1 MQRTIRVRL
10 HTTAEQRKVLAE
22 TSGQFT
28 RAFNMVAAYG
38 WAQHEKN
45 GVRLHH
51 ATYYQA
57 KAEASGL
64 VSDLVIQAR
73 VKATEALASAFT
85 RLRNGRRT
93 SQPRSKFCPPRYN
106 LHTYSLDWDSETVA
120 LSVVGSK
127 GKRLRLRFTL
137 PAYATKYHGCDTD
150 SADLILRN
158 GKWYLHIVV
167 TVPDVEVVIST
178 ETIGVDLGISHPAV
192 TSKRKFYGTAH
203 WKEVDRRYFRI
214 KRSLQSKGTKSA
226 THHLRKLVG
235 KQMRFHRDCDHV
247 LSRRI
252 VDSASAGATIVIE
265 NLTEIRSRVR
275 QRKGQQSRR
284 LHSWT
289 FAQLRSFLTY
299 KGAER
304 GIHVVAIDPRH
315 TSQTC
320 SRCGYTHKSNRKS
333 QSLFLCRSCGY
344 ELNAD
349 LNASYNIRNKH
360 LASVSTSFAGGL
372 PSNSLSSQSSQVL

>member
-1 MQRTIRVRL
+1 MR
-10 HTTAEQRKVLAE
+10 TTADQRRVLAE
-22 TSGQFT
+22 TSSQFT
-28 RAFNMVAAYG
+28 HAFNMVACYG
-38 WAQHEKN
+38 WQSHEKN

-57 KAEASGL
+57 KAQASGL
-64 VSDLVIQAR
+64 VSDLIIQAR

-85 RLRNGRRT
+85 RLKNGRKAN
-93 SQPRSKFCPPRYN
+93 QPRSKFCPPRYN
-106 LHTYSLDWDSETVA
+106 VKTYSIDWDSETAA

-137 PAYATKYHGCDTD
+137 PTYAAKYHGCEVDT
-150 SADLILRN
+150 ADLICKK

-167 TVPDVEVVIST
+167 TVPEPEVISSS
-178 ETIGVDLGISHPAV
+178 EIVGVDLGICHPAV

-214 KRSLQSKGTKSA
+214 KRKLQSKGTKSA
-226 THHLRKLVG
+226 KRHLRKLAS

-252 VDSASAGATIVIE
+252 VDSAAAGATIAIE

-275 QRKGQQSRR
+275 QRKGEQSRR

-289 FAQLRSFLTY
+289 FRQLRGFLTY
-299 KGAER
+299 KGEER
-304 GIHVVAIDPRH
+304 GIKVVAIDPRH

-320 SRCGYTHKSNRKS
+320 SRCGFQSRHNRKS
-333 QSLFLCRSCGY
+333 QSLFVCRSCGY
-344 ELNAD
+344 TLNAD
-349 LNASYNIRNKH
+349 LNASYNIRDKH
-360 LASVSTSFAGGL
+360 LASFSIALAGGL
-372 PSNSLSSQSSQVL
+372 PSNSLSSQGSQEL